1 MMKGLE
7 EALVLDKFNKLI
19 VIVIFVAMM
28 EFSL

>member
-7 EALVLDKFNKLI
+7 EALVLEKINKLI
-19 VIVIFVAMM
+19 VTVIFVAMM